1 MKNKYKELI
10 MDSDN
15 EEFDDDWINKYEDE
29 EEKYKVFYPEEVK
42 YLKVNCL
49 YINKKNELE
58 KITEKEIHLNKG
70 NKIEKEELVKLI
82 RENEKMDKTKYKL
95 ISILL
100 YNFNLENNELKNFL
114 RGNQEFKL
122 LNNLRNIDDYSFEPS
137 LSYFHKINNIFIV
150 FNALEKTNI
159 PNTKRVKFNLQKG
172 KTRRRK
178 N

>member
-29 EEKYKVFYPEEVK
+29 EEKYKIFYPEEVK

>member
-1 MKNKYKELI
+1 

>member
-1 MKNKYKELI
+1 

-29 EEKYKVFYPEEVK
+29 EEKYKIFYPEEVK

-100 YNFNLENNELKNFL
+100 YNFNLENNEIKNFIK
-114 RGNQEFKL
+114 NSDSFEF
-122 LNNLRNIDDYSFEPS
+122 LNNLKNIDEFTLDSS
-137 LSYFHKINNIFIV
+137 INYFHNINNLYVI
-150 FNALEKTNI
+150 FNAVEKNNNV
-159 PNTKRVKFNLQKG
+159 NTKRVKFNIQKG
-172 KTRRRK
+172 KTRRK
-178 N
+178 KMC

>member
-1 MKNKYKELI
+1 

-15 EEFDDDWINKYEDE
+15 EEFDDNWINKYEDE
-29 EEKYKVFYPEEVK
+29 EEKYKIFYPEEVK

-58 KITEKEIHLNKG
+58 KITEKEIHLNSG

-95 ISILL
+95 ISILV
-100 YNFNLENNELKNFL
+100 YNFNLENNEIKNFIK
-114 RGNQEFKL
+114 NSDSFEC
-122 LNNLRNIDDYSFEPS
+122 LNNLKNIDEFTLDSS
-137 LSYFHKINNIFIV
+137 INYFHNINNLYVI
-150 FNALEKTNI
+150 FNAVEKNNNV
-159 PNTKRVKFNLQKG
+159 NTKRVKFNIQKG
-172 KTRRRK
+172 KTRRKK